1 MQKDLNIAGMIWSW
15 HQSPFSVS
23 NKTLK
28 GLGHEMDIILKSSK
42 FKTGTFFTCANDFL
56 NFCFAFSK
64 RKINGK
70 FLLASLKTLSDSENC
85 SKIRIRT
92 LSSFS
97 SWLFV
102 AFASLLLVD
111 FLQCTY
117 LSRLWNNY
125 QDYRR
130 LPVSVLRVLSPLQ
143 VNEMIFKI
151 VIS

>member
-1 MQKDLNIAGMIWSW
+1 MQKDLSMLWSW
-15 HQSPFSVS
+15 HQSHFSVS
-23 NKTLK
+23 NKALK
-28 GLGHEMDIILKSSK
+28 GLGHEMDIFLKSSK
-42 FKTGTFFTCANDFL
+42 IKTGTFFTCANGFL
-56 NFCFAFSK
+56 NFCCAFSK

-85 SKIRIRT
+85 SKIRIRI

-102 AFASLLLVD
+102 ACASLLLVD

-125 QDYRR
+125 QDHKR
-130 LPVSVLRVLSPLQ
+130 LPVSILRVLSPLH
-143 VNEMIFKI
+143 VNEMIFSK
-151 VIS
+151 